1 MELHR
6 TSNYSEERFALL
18 NRVEGHK
25 LFAYRDTDSI
35 PTISI
40 GINLRVHGDLVLGML
55 GFDVSGQLLTG
66 EARTAEDEYI
76 QRMKVAFKDTY
87 ADDEAVQRA
96 LEPILTNRY
105 NDSRYDSSYERITEF
120 EFATEADSL
129 SAFDAMMAGYSGFA
143 GYEDQL
149 DGWFVVQ
156 GIPPFGESKERI
168 ALVSLAFNNGGELL
182 GPKLA
187 AALKSGDRAEAWYEI
202 R

>member
-6 TSNYSEERFALL
+6 TSNYSLERFTLL
-18 NRVEGHK
+18 RRVEGHN
-25 LFAYRDTDSI
+25 LFAYRDTDGI
-35 PTISI
+35 ATISI

-55 GFDVSGQLLTG
+55 GFDVSGQLLT

-76 QRMKVAFKDTY
+76 QRLKEAFKDTY
-87 ADDEAVQRA
+87 ADDDAVQRA

-120 EFATEADSL
+120 RFATEAESL

-143 GYEDQL
+143 GYEAQL
-149 DGWFVVQ
+149 DGWFVAQ
-156 GIPPFGESKERI
+156 GIPPSANAR
-168 ALVSLAFNNGGELL
+168 
-182 GPKLA
+182 
-187 AALKSGDRAEAWYEI
+187 SGSPWY